1 MAAWLKDGK
10 VSFPVFWW
18 RQLINQ
24 GWINSFFFL
33 IFKFKFKFIDFE
45 KIKFKFKFIDF
56 KKTKFKF
63 KFKFIDFE
71 KSKFKFKFIDFAKV
85 EFKFKFINN
94 LWADSNSNSKF
105 KFNPTPT
112 FYTKDSKRILQFAPT
127 KSQSRS
133 RRCVLA
139 NRSQGLREGGS
150 GGTSYPGPGLGGLK
164 GPGRVQVNALS
175 FGMAP

>member
-1 MAAWLKDGK
+1 MDP
-10 VSFPVFWW
+10 F
-18 RQLINQ
+18 I
-24 GWINSFFFL
+24 FFL
-33 IFKFKFKFIDFE
+33 IFKFKFIDFE
-45 KIKFKFKFIDF
+45 KIKFEFKFIDF
-56 KKTKFKF
+56 KKT

-94 LWADSNSNSKF
+94 LRADSNSKF

-112 FYTKDSKRILQFAPT
+112 FDTQDSKRILQFASS
-127 KSQSRS
+127 KLQSRS

-139 NRSQGLREGGS
+139 HRSQGLREGVQGVHRTRAQ
-150 GGTSYPGPGLGGLK
+150 G
-164 GPGRVQVNALS
+164 GPGRVQVSALS

>member
-1 MAAWLKDGK
+1 MPTLSAQCSWPGLDP
-10 VSFPVFWW
+10 F
-18 RQLINQ
+18 I
-24 GWINSFFFL
+24 FFL
-33 IFKFKFKFIDFE
+33 IFKFKFKFKFIDFE
-45 KIKFKFKFIDF
+45 KIKFKFKFKFIDF

-71 KSKFKFKFIDFAKV
+71 KSKFKFKFKFIDFAKV
-85 EFKFKFINN
+85 EFKFKFKFINN

-112 FYTKDSKRILQFAPT
+112 FYTQDSKRILQFASS

-139 NRSQGLREGGS
+139 HRSQGLREGFRG
-150 GGTSYPGPGLGGLK
+150 YIVPGPGPRGR
-164 GPGRVQVNALS
+164 PGRVQVSALS